1 MAGSRSGLVAPQN
14 IFLETVLRRFSTP
27 QTGLLIANARIVD
40 HPIIYVN
47 ENFTKMTNYTSR
59 DMMHQNAIC
68 RQLHGKRT
76 SINSIERL
84 QNALDNGYFDQVE
97 ITLYKKNRSMI
108 WVIMCVAPVENDK
121 HETPL
126 YLILFYDI
134 SPLRQPLDDETLSG
148 SFSKFAKLARSVA
161 RNKTVLSQVEL
172 DDSLVAVAPIQS
184 NSIPKY
190 RQESPKTPPH
200 VVLHYLTFKT
210 AWDWII
216 FLLTGYT
223 CIIIPYSVAF
233 GHDTISEESIYFA
246 MEHIVDIIFFIDIV
260 LNFHTTFVGSSGA
273 VISDPVLIRLNYLKG
288 WFVVDL
294 ISSLPFGIL
303 AVFSDHTTI
312 INLSSILK
320 LARLLRLCRVL
331 RKLDQYLEY
340 VASILLIMLFCFIL
354 LAHWLAC
361 VWYLIGMHDL
371 KDKIYHGWIIHLM
384 NETTGPK
391 NWSNTSWEEY
401 LPSQSM
407 LYMTSFYFTLSVI
420 TSIGFG
426 NVAANTI
433 SEKIV
438 SIIFMLIGA
447 LVYAT
452 IFGNVATILQQ
463 THATRARLRQLMSS
477 VKDFLR
483 IHEVP
488 KELAERVIDYVTS
501 SWSITKGVDTQTV
514 LNHCP
519 KDMKADLCV
528 HLYRAVFSEH
538 PAFRLAS
545 ESCLRALA
553 VSFTVQHTAPGDLI
567 FHQGESIDQL
577 CFVVSGSL
585 EVIQDDEI
593 VAILSKGDIFGQP
606 IFKDT
611 DVGQSAASVR
621 ALTYC
626 DLQCIK
632 RDKLIDILKF
642 YSQFAVSFS
651 RTLVLSYNLR
661 NRLIFRKISDVRRE
675 QELNELRRTQPPIS
689 SLAPDHPVRRLISR
703 FCSAATSNLSRSS
716 SFSSN
721 EPRES
726 GKTSAKSNDTSLSNS
741 NPVQETTCSPEVLV
755 SRTKPKLSW
764 GRLLDVP
771 KTTII
776 PIPTPTV
783 TTTVVTASVLTTNNT
798 TAITTNSQSIKSN
811 TGVIFEVQQQQL
823 HKQYDRNQLL
833 EKLLQIKSSDKS
845 ISDKE
850 GNNIYDKIDSEQ
862 ETFHKSILQHIESLR
877 SSFLTNIHILSS
889 RIDAIDQ
896 RITRIAHFV
905 NNSNNRDNKGKV
917 YKASMI
923 DRN

>member
-1 MAGSRSGLVAPQN
+1 MMAGSRRGLVAPQN
-14 IFLETVLRRFSTP
+14 IFLETVLRRFTTP

-47 ENFTKMTNYTSR
+47 ESFTKMTNYTSR
-59 DMMHQNAIC
+59 EMMHQNAIC
-68 RQLHGKRT
+68 RQMHGKRT

-84 QNALDNGYFDQVE
+84 QNALNEGYFDQVE

-233 GHDTISEESIYFA
+233 GHDTLSEESIYFA
-246 MEHIVDIIFFIDIV
+246 VEHIVDTIFFIDIV
-260 LNFHTTFVGSSGA
+260 LNFHTTFVGPSGA

-303 AVFSDHTTI
+303 AIFSDHTTLV
-312 INLSSILK
+312 NLSSILK

-391 NWSNTSWEEY
+391 NWSNTSLEEY

-553 VSFTVQHTAPGDLI
+553 VSFTVQHNAPGDLI

-661 NRLIFRKISDVRRE
+661 NRLTFRKISDVRRE
-675 QELNELRRTQPPIS
+675 QELNELRQSQPPIS

-721 EPRES
+721 EHRES
-726 GKTSAKSNDTSLSNS
+726 GKTSGKSNDTSLSTA
-741 NPVQETTCSPEVLV
+741 NPAPETTSSSESLTI
-755 SRTKPKLSW
+755 STKPKLSW
-764 GRLLDVP
+764 GRLLDIP
-771 KTTII
+771 KTTSS
-776 PIPTPTV
+776 TPVEITTKLTMA
-783 TTTVVTASVLTTNNT
+783 TTTT
-798 TAITTNSQSIKSN
+798 TAHTTITTTAHTTRSHQSVKIN
-811 TGVIFEVQQQQL
+811 TGTIQEQKQHNEKSQL
-823 HKQYDRNQLL
+823 PKKLSQIQRSDALIMNKL
-833 EKLLQIKSSDKS
+833 ENNES
-845 ISDKE
+845 IQD
-850 GNNIYDKIDSEQ
+850 EQ
-862 ETFHKSILQHIESLR
+862 EKFHKIIMQHIELMRSNFLINIRSLSNR
-877 SSFLTNIHILSS
+877 LDL
-889 RIDAIDQ
+889 IDQ
-896 RITRIAHFV
+896 RITRIAQFINH
-905 NNSNNRDNKGKV
+905 NNNNNKDMKDLQI
-917 YKASMI
+917 SCS
-923 DRN
+923 

>member
-1 MAGSRSGLVAPQN
+1 MAGSRRGLVAPQN

-47 ENFTKMTNYTSR
+47 ESFTKMTNYTSR
-59 DMMHQNAIC
+59 EMMHQNAIC

-84 QNALDNGYFDQVE
+84 KNALDEGYFDQVE

-121 HETPL
+121 HEIPL

-161 RNKTVLSQVEL
+161 RNKTVLTQVEL

-233 GHDTISEESIYFA
+233 GHDTLSEESIYFA
-246 MEHIVDIIFFIDIV
+246 VEHIVDIIFFIDIV

-288 WFVVDL
+288 WFIVDL

-303 AVFSDHTTI
+303 AVFSDHTTLV
-312 INLSSILK
+312 NLSSILK

-391 NWSNTSWEEY
+391 NWTNTSLEEY

-433 SEKIV
+433 SEKVV

-553 VSFTVQHTAPGDLI
+553 VSFTVQHNAPGDLI

-675 QELNELRRTQPPIS
+675 QELNELRRSQPPIS

-726 GKTSAKSNDTSLSNS
+726 GKTSGKSNDTSLSAT
-741 NPVQETTCSPEVLV
+741 NPIPETTSSPETFL
-755 SRTKPKLSW
+755 SSTKPKLSW
-764 GRLLDVP
+764 SRLLDVP
-771 KTTII
+771 RTISSTQTT
-776 PIPTPTV
+776 V
-783 TTTVVTASVLTTNNT
+783 KLTTTTTMAATVLTTNT
-798 TAITTNSQSIKSN
+798 QQSIKIN
-811 TGVIFEVQQQQL
+811 NETIQET
-823 HKQYDRNQLL
+823 KQHD
-833 EKLLQIKSSDKS
+833 
-845 ISDKE
+845 
-850 GNNIYDKIDSEQ
+850 DKIQLSTNALMMNKLHNKDVIEGEQ
-862 ETFHKSILQHIESLR
+862 EKFHKTIMQHIELLR
-877 SSFLTNIHILSS
+877 NNFLTNIRILSS
-889 RIDAIDQ
+889 RIDLIDQ
-896 RITRIAHFV
+896 RITRIAQFINHH
-905 NNSNNRDNKGKV
+905 NNKQEMKGL
-917 YKASMI
+917 
-923 DRN
+923 

>member
-1 MAGSRSGLVAPQN
+1 MMAGSRRGLVAPQN

-47 ENFTKMTNYTSR
+47 ESFTKMTNYTSR
-59 DMMHQNAIC
+59 EMMHQNAIC

-84 QNALDNGYFDQVE
+84 KNALDEGYFDQVE

-121 HETPL
+121 HEIPL

-233 GHDTISEESIYFA
+233 GHDTLSEESIYFA
-246 MEHIVDIIFFIDIV
+246 VEHIVDIIFFIDIV

-288 WFVVDL
+288 WFIVDL

-303 AVFSDHTTI
+303 AVFSDHTTLV
-312 INLSSILK
+312 NLSSILK

-391 NWSNTSWEEY
+391 NWSNTSLEEY

-433 SEKIV
+433 SEKVV

-514 LNHCP
+514 LSHCP

-553 VSFTVQHTAPGDLI
+553 VSFTVQHNAPGDLI

-675 QELNELRRTQPPIS
+675 QELNELRRSQPPIS
-689 SLAPDHPVRRLISR
+689 SLAPDHPWK
-703 FCSAATSNLSRSS
+703 N
-716 SFSSN
+716 
-721 EPRES
+721 
-726 GKTSAKSNDTSLSNS
+726 KWKSNDTSLSAT
-741 NPVQETTCSPEVLV
+741 NPIPETTSSECVPSL
-755 SRTKPKLSW
+755 TKPKLSW
-764 GRLLDVP
+764 SRLLDVP
-771 KTTII
+771 KTTLSTQTTIKI
-776 PIPTPTV
+776 
-783 TTTVVTASVLTTNNT
+783 TTTTTTATTTTLTTNT
-798 TAITTNSQSIKSN
+798 HQSITIN
-811 TGVIFEVQQQQL
+811 NETI
-823 HKQYDRNQLL
+823 KQTKQHD
-833 EKLLQIKSSDKS
+833 
-845 ISDKE
+845 
-850 GNNIYDKIDSEQ
+850 DKIQLSTKYSNAFIINKLNNQDIIEGEQ
-862 ETFHKSILQHIESLR
+862 EKFHKTIMQHIELLR
-877 SSFLTNIHILSS
+877 NNFLTNIRTLSS
-889 RIDAIDQ
+889 RIDLIDQ
-896 RITRIAHFV
+896 RITRITQFINHH
-905 NNSNNRDNKGKV
+905 NNNNNQEMKGL
-917 YKASMI
+917 
-923 DRN
+923 

>member
-1 MAGSRSGLVAPQN
+1 MMAGSRSGLVAPQN
-14 IFLETVLRRFSTP
+14 IFLETVLRRFSAP

-84 QNALDNGYFDQVE
+84 QNALDKGYFDQVE

-134 SPLRQPLDDETLSG
+134 SPLRQPLDEETLSG

-172 DDSLVAVAPIQS
+172 DDSLVAIAPIQC

-303 AVFSDHTTI
+303 AVFSDHTTM

-361 VWYLIGMHDL
+361 VWYLIGMRDL
-371 KDKIYHGWIIHLM
+371 KDKIYHGWILHLM

-606 IFKDT
+606 IFKDA

-703 FCSAATSNLSRSS
+703 FCSSATSNLSRSS

-726 GKTSAKSNDTSLSNS
+726 RKTSAKSNDTSLSIS
-741 NPVQETTCSPEVLV
+741 NPVQETTCSPEAFV
-755 SRTKPKLSW
+755 SRTKPNLSW

-776 PIPTPTV
+776 PTPTPTA
-783 TTTVVTASVLTTNNT
+783 TTTLVTASVLTTNNT
-798 TAITTNSQSIKSN
+798 ITITTNSKLIKSN
-811 TGVIFEVQQQQL
+811 TGIVFEVQQQQL
-823 HKQYDRNQLL
+823 HKKPDGNQLA
-833 EKLLQIKSSDKS
+833 EKLLQIKSPDKF
-845 ISDKE
+845 IRDKE
-850 GNNIYDKIDSEQ
+850 GDNIGDKIDSQQ

-896 RITRIAHFV
+896 RITRIAQFV
-905 NNSNNRDNKGKV
+905 NNGSNRDNKGKV
-917 YKASMI
+917 FKVSM
-923 DRN
+923 NK

>member
-1 MAGSRSGLVAPQN
+1 MMAGSRRGLVAPQN

-47 ENFTKMTNYTSR
+47 ESFTKMTNYTSR
-59 DMMHQNAIC
+59 EMMHQNAIC

-84 QNALDNGYFDQVE
+84 KNALDEGYFDQVE

-121 HETPL
+121 HEIPL

-233 GHDTISEESIYFA
+233 GHDTLSEESIYFA
-246 MEHIVDIIFFIDIV
+246 VEHIVDIIFFIDIV

-288 WFVVDL
+288 WFIVDL

-303 AVFSDHTTI
+303 AVFSDHTTLV
-312 INLSSILK
+312 NLSSILK

-391 NWSNTSWEEY
+391 NWSNTSLEEY

-433 SEKIV
+433 SEKVV

-553 VSFTVQHTAPGDLI
+553 VSFTVQHNAPGDLI

-611 DVGQSAASVR
+611 DVGQSAAS
-621 ALTYC
+621 
-626 DLQCIK
+626 
-632 RDKLIDILKF
+632 
-642 YSQFAVSFS
+642 FAVSFS

-661 NRLIFRKISDVRRE
+661 NRLTFRKISDVRRE
-675 QELNELRRTQPPIS
+675 QELNELRRSQPPIS

-726 GKTSAKSNDTSLSNS
+726 GKTSGKSNDTSLSVT
-741 NPVQETTCSPEVLV
+741 NPIPETISPE
-755 SRTKPKLSW
+755 SIPNSTKPKSSW
-764 GRLLDVP
+764 SRLLDVP
-771 KTTII
+771 KTTLSTQTTIKI
-776 PIPTPTV
+776 
-783 TTTVVTASVLTTNNT
+783 TTTTTIATTTTTTTTLTTNT
-798 TAITTNSQSIKSN
+798 HQSITMNNETIKE
-811 TGVIFEVQQQQL
+811 T
-823 HKQYDRNQLL
+823 KQYDEKIQLSTKFSNAL
-833 EKLLQIKSSDKS
+833 IINKLDSKNIF
-845 ISDKE
+845 E
-850 GNNIYDKIDSEQ
+850 GEQ
-862 ETFHKSILQHIESLR
+862 EKFHKTIMQHIELLR
-877 SSFLTNIHILSS
+877 NNFLTNIRILSS
-889 RIDAIDQ
+889 RIDLIDQ
-896 RITRIAHFV
+896 RITRITQLINHHHH
-905 NNSNNRDNKGKV
+905 NNNNQEMKGL
-917 YKASMI
+917 
-923 DRN
+923 

>member
-1 MAGSRSGLVAPQN
+1 MHSN
-14 IFLETVLRRFSTP
+14 
-27 QTGLLIANARIVD
+27 
-40 HPIIYVN
+40 
-47 ENFTKMTNYTSR
+47 NF
-59 DMMHQNAIC
+59 
-68 RQLHGKRT
+68 
-76 SINSIERL
+76 
-84 QNALDNGYFDQVE
+84 QV
-97 ITLYKKNRSMI
+97 MF
-108 WVIMCVAPVENDK
+108 PF
-121 HETPL
+121 L
-126 YLILFYDI
+126 YLYF
-134 SPLRQPLDDETLSG
+134 
-148 SFSKFAKLARSVA
+148 K
-161 RNKTVLSQVEL
+161 
-172 DDSLVAVAPIQS
+172 VAPIQS

-233 GHDTISEESIYFA
+233 GHDTLSEESIYFA
-246 MEHIVDIIFFIDIV
+246 VEHIVDIIFFIDIV

-288 WFVVDL
+288 WFIVDL

-303 AVFSDHTTI
+303 AVFSDQTTLV
-312 INLSSILK
+312 NLSSILK

-391 NWSNTSWEEY
+391 NWSNTSLEEY

-433 SEKIV
+433 SEKVV

-553 VSFTVQHTAPGDLI
+553 VSFTVQHNAPGDLI

-675 QELNELRRTQPPIS
+675 QELNELRRSQPPIS

-703 FCSAATSNLSRSS
+703 FCNATTSNLSRSS

-726 GKTSAKSNDTSLSNS
+726 GKTSGKSNDTSLSAT
-741 NPVQETTCSPEVLV
+741 NPIPETTSSECVPSL
-755 SRTKPKLSW
+755 TKPKLSW
-764 GRLLDVP
+764 SRLLDVP
-771 KTTII
+771 KTTLSTQTTIKI
-776 PIPTPTV
+776 
-783 TTTVVTASVLTTNNT
+783 TTTTTMATTTTTLTTNT
-798 TAITTNSQSIKSN
+798 HQSITIN
-811 TGVIFEVQQQQL
+811 NETI
-823 HKQYDRNQLL
+823 KQTKQHD
-833 EKLLQIKSSDKS
+833 
-845 ISDKE
+845 
-850 GNNIYDKIDSEQ
+850 DKIQLSTKYSNAFIINKLNNQDIIEGEQ
-862 ETFHKSILQHIESLR
+862 EKFHKTIMQHIELLR
-877 SSFLTNIHILSS
+877 NNFLTNIRTLSS
-889 RIDAIDQ
+889 RIDLIDQ
-896 RITRIAHFV
+896 RITRITQFINHHHH
-905 NNSNNRDNKGKV
+905 NNNQEMKGL
-917 YKASMI
+917 
-923 DRN
+923 

>member
-1 MAGSRSGLVAPQN
+1 
-14 IFLETVLRRFSTP
+14 
-27 QTGLLIANARIVD
+27 
-40 HPIIYVN
+40 
-47 ENFTKMTNYTSR
+47 MTNYTSR
-59 DMMHQNAIC
+59 EMMHQNAIC

-76 SINSIERL
+76 SINAIERL
-84 QNALDNGYFDQVE
+84 KNALDEGYFDQVE

-121 HETPL
+121 HEIPL

-233 GHDTISEESIYFA
+233 GHDTLSEESIYFA
-246 MEHIVDIIFFIDIV
+246 VEHIVDIIFFIDIV

-288 WFVVDL
+288 WFIVDL

-303 AVFSDHTTI
+303 AVFSDQTVAPIQSNSIPKYRQESPKTPPHVVLHYLTFKTAWDWIIFLLTGYTCIIIPYSVAFGHDTLSEESIYFAVEHIVDIIFFIDIVLNFHTTFVGSSGAVI
-312 INLSSILK
+312 SDPVLIRLNYLKGWFIVDLISSLPFGILAVFSDQTTLVNLSSILK

-384 NETTGPK
+384 NETT
-391 NWSNTSWEEY
+391 
-401 LPSQSM
+401 
-407 LYMTSFYFTLSVI
+407 
-420 TSIGFG
+420 
-426 NVAANTI
+426 
-433 SEKIV
+433 
-438 SIIFMLIGA
+438 A

-553 VSFTVQHTAPGDLI
+553 VSFTVQHNAPGDLI

-675 QELNELRRTQPPIS
+675 QELNELRRSQPPIS

-703 FCSAATSNLSRSS
+703 FCNATTSNLSRSS

-726 GKTSAKSNDTSLSNS
+726 GKTSGKSNDTSLSAT
-741 NPVQETTCSPEVLV
+741 NPIPETTSSECVPSL
-755 SRTKPKLSW
+755 TKPKLSW
-764 GRLLDVP
+764 SRLLDVP
-771 KTTII
+771 KTTLSTQTTIKI
-776 PIPTPTV
+776 
-783 TTTVVTASVLTTNNT
+783 TTTTTMATTTTTLTTNT
-798 TAITTNSQSIKSN
+798 HQSITIN
-811 TGVIFEVQQQQL
+811 NETI
-823 HKQYDRNQLL
+823 KQTKQHD
-833 EKLLQIKSSDKS
+833 
-845 ISDKE
+845 
-850 GNNIYDKIDSEQ
+850 DKIQLSTKYSNAFIINKLNNQDIIEGEQ
-862 ETFHKSILQHIESLR
+862 EKFHKTIMQHIELLR
-877 SSFLTNIHILSS
+877 NNFLTNIRTLSS
-889 RIDAIDQ
+889 RIDLIDQ
-896 RITRIAHFV
+896 RITRITQFINHHHH
-905 NNSNNRDNKGKV
+905 NNNQEMKGL
-917 YKASMI
+917 
-923 DRN
+923 

>member
-1 MAGSRSGLVAPQN
+1 MMAGSRRGLVAPQN

-47 ENFTKMTNYTSR
+47 ESFTKMTNYTSR
-59 DMMHQNAIC
+59 EMMHQNAIC

-84 QNALDNGYFDQVE
+84 KNALDEGYFDQVE

-121 HETPL
+121 HEIPL

-233 GHDTISEESIYFA
+233 GHDTLSEESIYFA
-246 MEHIVDIIFFIDIV
+246 VEHIVDIIFFIDIV

-288 WFVVDL
+288 WFIVDL

-303 AVFSDHTTI
+303 AVFSDQTTLV
-312 INLSSILK
+312 NLSSILK

-391 NWSNTSWEEY
+391 NWSNTSLEEY

-433 SEKIV
+433 SEKVV

-553 VSFTVQHTAPGDLI
+553 VSFTVQHNAPGDLI

-675 QELNELRRTQPPIS
+675 QELNELRRSQPPIS

-703 FCSAATSNLSRSS
+703 FCNAATSNLSRSS

-726 GKTSAKSNDTSLSNS
+726 GKTSGKSNDTSLSAT
-741 NPVQETTCSPEVLV
+741 NPIPETTSSECVPSLT
-755 SRTKPKLSW
+755 RPKLSW
-764 GRLLDVP
+764 SRLLDVP
-771 KTTII
+771 KTTLSTQTTIKI
-776 PIPTPTV
+776 
-783 TTTVVTASVLTTNNT
+783 TTTTTMATTTTTTLTTNT
-798 TAITTNSQSIKSN
+798 HQSITIN
-811 TGVIFEVQQQQL
+811 NETI
-823 HKQYDRNQLL
+823 KQTKQHD
-833 EKLLQIKSSDKS
+833 
-845 ISDKE
+845 
-850 GNNIYDKIDSEQ
+850 DKIQLSTKYSNAFIINKLNNQDIIEGEQ
-862 ETFHKSILQHIESLR
+862 EKFHKTIMQHIELLR
-877 SSFLTNIHILSS
+877 NNFLTNIRTLSS
-889 RIDAIDQ
+889 RIDLIDQ
-896 RITRIAHFV
+896 RITRITQFINHHHH
-905 NNSNNRDNKGKV
+905 NNNQEMKGL
-917 YKASMI
+917 
-923 DRN
+923 